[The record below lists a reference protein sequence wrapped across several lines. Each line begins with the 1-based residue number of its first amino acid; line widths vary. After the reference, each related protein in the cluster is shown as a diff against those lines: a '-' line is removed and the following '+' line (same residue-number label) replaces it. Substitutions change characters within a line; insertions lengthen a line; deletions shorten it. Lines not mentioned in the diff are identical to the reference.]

1 MNLSICNFIN
11 WSGKACDSMHSRGA
25 HTVQMGGHT
34 CIIEEHICPGEGHNA
49 LSRNISREEEGMKT
63 TMEHT
68 YFWWAPGGI
77 FANNGLARAHSHAH
91 AYYPSFSVRVDK
103 AMRTEN
109 LRMVTAMR
117 TTIALIFC
125 VHDLSHTHTENLRLE

>member
-1 MNLSICNFIN
+1 MIELVF
-11 WSGKACDSMHSRGA
+11 SG
-25 HTVQMGGHT
+25 
-34 CIIEEHICPGEGHNA
+34 PG
-49 LSRNISREEEGMKT
+49 R
-63 TMEHT
+63 
-68 YFWWAPGGI
+68 I

-91 AYYPSFSVRVDK
+91 ANYPCFSVRVDK

-125 VHDLSHTHTENLRLE
+125 AHDISHAHRKSRVFEQSHGHKHGFSKSSHTHSLGAVMMT

>member
-1 MNLSICNFIN
+1 
-11 WSGKACDSMHSRGA
+11 MHFLKKGQKIRA
-25 HTVQMGGHT
+25 WVD
-34 CIIEEHICPGEGHNA
+34 PP
-49 LSRNISREEEGMKT
+49 R
-63 TMEHT
+63 
-68 YFWWAPGGI
+68 I

-117 TTIALIFC
+117 TTIAFIFC
-125 VHDLSHTHTENLRLE
+125 AHDLSHTYTENLGLE